1 MFLDAAFH
9 LTQFGFRVFPLMP
22 GQKIPAVSKRDGGR
36 GCLDATDD
44 EEIIAAWARRY
55 PKANI
60 GVACGQPSGCVVID
74 LDPRNGSAE
83 SIDRLKSRKQTF
95 TPTVTATTAN
105 GGTHFYY
112 AYEPALK
119 NSKSVLAPG
128 IDVKTTGG
136 YVVAPPSRLE
146 GDRFYRWLNSPLG
159 ENLPRLPRW
168 ALEALKP
175 KPQPVV
181 IFNKDSAPKDI
192 EPLAKAVLQSGDGSR
207 NNILYWAACRA
218 AESGILDKNA
228 ENSLAQAGES
238 VGLERIEVWKT
249 IGSAKKK
256 MRIA

>member
-9 LTQFGFRVFPLMP
+9 LTQFGFRIFPLMP

-44 EEIIAAWARRY
+44 EEIVAGWARRY

-60 GVACGQPSGCVVID
+60 GIACGQPSNCIVID

-83 SIDRLKSRKQTF
+83 SVARLQSRKQIF
-95 TPTVTATTAN
+95 TPTVTAMTAN

-112 AYEPALK
+112 AYEPSLK

-146 GDRFYRWLNSPLG
+146 GDRFYRWQNSPLG

-168 ALEALKP
+168 AVEALKP
-175 KPQPVV
+175 KPQPVIV
-181 IFNKDSAPKDI
+181 FNRDAAPKDI
-192 EPLAKAVLQSGDGSR
+192 GPLADYVSKAGSGER

-218 AESGILDKNA
+218 AEAGLLGPA
-228 ENSLAQAGES
+228 EIAALSSAAQS
-238 VGLERIEVWKT
+238 SGLEKTEAEKT
-249 IGSAKKK
+249 IISARKKS
-256 MRIA
+256 RIA